1 MDAARQNKHSETSAA
16 TVHSCT
22 PQSDVSGGSPM
33 GLLLTLGD
41 AFIKETVTSDDY
53 SRSSEV
59 QVIVFNSSRD
69 LTT

>member
-1 MDAARQNKHSETSAA
+1 
-16 TVHSCT
+16 
-22 PQSDVSGGSPM
+22 M